1 MKRRDNMK
9 LKRLISWLLASALAA
24 SLAVMPIGAAG
35 TSSFGDISDR
45 ETAVN
50 ADILRLMGRG
60 QRHWRQPVQSKR
72 HPDQG

>member
-9 LKRLISWLLASALAA
+9 FKRLISWLLASALAA

-45 ETAVN
+45 RPPSTLTSCA
-50 ADILRLMGRG
+50 
-60 QRHWRQPVQSKR
+60 
-72 HPDQG
+72 